1 MPGITELE
9 QALLN
14 MLGGIY
20 PDCDLKGT
28 TAVPLS
34 FSRLPRLTFE
44 GDAAV
49 QQED

>member
-20 PDCDLKGT
+20 PDFDLKGT
-28 TAVPLS
+28 TAAPLS
-34 FSRLPRLTFE
+34 FSRLTFE